1 MLRGLTT
8 VAYQAADLTAAREWY
23 TEVLGIEPYF
33 TRTEYVE
40 FRVGDYEHEFGI
52 LDSRFLPDLSAHQ
65 SSAHQSGA
73 HQSGAEQSGSDQG
86 SGTPGGAIVYWHVDD
101 AQAAY
106 DRLIELGATPH
117 QPPRDFG
124 ENFVGAAVIDPFGNV
139 LGIMHN
145 PHYIEVLETR

>member
-8 VAYQAADLTAAREWY
+8 VAYQAADLNAAREWY

-33 TRTEYVE
+33 NRTEYVE

-52 LDSRFLPDLSAHQ
+52 LDSKYLPDLGTSAANGDQ
-65 SSAHQSGA
+65 ATGA
-73 HQSGAEQSGSDQG
+73 
-86 SGTPGGAIVYWHVDD
+86 PGGAIVYWHVDD
-101 AQAAY
+101 AQSAY
-106 DRLIELGATPH
+106 DRLIERGAQPH

-145 PHYIEVLETR
+145 PHCIEVLEKRKV

>member
-8 VAYQAADLTAAREWY
+8 VAYQAADLNAAREWY

-33 TRTEYVE
+33 RRTEYVE
-40 FRVGDYEHEFGI
+40 FRVGDYENEFGI
-52 LDSRFLPDLSAHQ
+52 LDSKYLPDL
-65 SSAHQSGA
+65 GTD
-73 HQSGAEQSGSDQG
+73 SGSAD
-86 SGTPGGAIVYWHVDD
+86 SSTVDRAPGGAIVYWHVDD

-139 LGIMHN
+139 LGIMRN
-145 PHYIEVLETR
+145 PHYLEVLETR

>member
-8 VAYQAADLTAAREWY
+8 VAYQAADLDAARAWY

-52 LDSRFLPDLSAHQ
+52 LDSKYLPDLSAD
-65 SSAHQSGA
+65 STSGDQTA
-73 HQSGAEQSGSDQG
+73 GA
-86 SGTPGGAIVYWHVDD
+86 PGGAIVYWHVDD
-101 AQAAY
+101 ARAAY
-106 DRLIELGATPH
+106 DRLIELGASPH

-139 LGIMHN
+139 LGIMTN
-145 PHYIEVLETR
+145 PHYLEVLDRR

>member
-8 VAYQAADLTAAREWY
+8 VAYQAADLNAAREWY

-33 TRTEYVE
+33 NRTEYVE

-52 LDSRFLPDLSAHQ
+52 LDSRFLPDLSADQ
-65 SSAHQSGA
+65 SSGDRGSGA
-73 HQSGAEQSGSDQG
+73 
-86 SGTPGGAIVYWHVDD
+86 PGGAIVYWHVDD

-106 DRLIELGATPH
+106 DRLIERGATPH

-124 ENFVGAAVIDPFGNV
+124 DNFVGAAVIDPFGNV

-145 PHYIEVLETR
+145 PHYIEVLEKR

>member
-8 VAYQAADLTAAREWY
+8 VAYQAADLNAAREWY

-33 TRTEYVE
+33 RRTEYVE
-40 FRVGDYEHEFGI
+40 FRVGDYENEFGI
-52 LDSRFLPDLSAHQ
+52 LDSKYLPDLGTDSGGADS
-65 SSAHQSGA
+65 SSADSA
-73 HQSGAEQSGSDQG
+73 
-86 SGTPGGAIVYWHVDD
+86 PGGAIVYWHVDD

-139 LGIMHN
+139 LGIMRN
-145 PHYIEVLETR
+145 PHYLEVLERR

>member
-33 TRTEYVE
+33 NRTEYVE

-65 SSAHQSGA
+65 S
-73 HQSGAEQSGSDQG
+73 GAEQGGADQG

>member
-8 VAYQAADLTAAREWY
+8 VAYQAADLNAAREWY

-33 TRTEYVE
+33 NRTEYVE

-52 LDSRFLPDLSAHQ
+52 LDSRFLPDLSADQ
-65 SSAHQSGA
+65 SSGDRGSG
-73 HQSGAEQSGSDQG
+73 GQG
-86 SGTPGGAIVYWHVDD
+86 SGAPGGAIVYWHVDD

-106 DRLIELGATPH
+106 DRLIERGATPH

-139 LGIMHN
+139 LGIMYN
-145 PHYIEVLETR
+145 PHYIEVLEKR